1 MVKTK
6 NLLKTLSACAVVLAL
21 GGCGGSDDDGSI
33 VACFTADR
41 TVNFKMKASNVPSGQ
56 VGVSRSTVGPM
67 NYGGQNLTG
76 QKFFYTRGST
86 TYEETNY
93 WRVASN
99 GMTGVARVNID
110 GSVKPSSTFYPQ
122 DMSPGQIA
130 KDPDN
135 SYSTFIG
142 FETLSLGGKTFSNTC
157 HFNVV
162 YPDQNVDNTDI
173 WYAPGYAVIKQT
185 YSSGLMS
192 QYDGD
197 L

>member
-41 TVNFKMKASNVPSGQ
+41 TVNFKMTALNVPSG
-56 VGVSRSTVGPM
+56 GVPVNRSTVGPM
-67 NYGGQNLTG
+67 TQGGRDVTG

-86 TYEETNY
+86 TYEEANY
-93 WRVASN
+93 WTIASN
-99 GMTGVARVNID
+99 GMTGVARVNAD
-110 GSVKPSSTFYPQ
+110 GSVTPSSTFYPQ
-122 DMSPGQIA
+122 DMSPGQIVNGSN
-130 KDPDN
+130 N
-135 SYSTFIG
+135 SRSTFIG

-162 YPDQNVDNTDI
+162 DPQVNTDL
-173 WYAPGYAVIKQT
+173 WYAPGYAVVKQT
-185 YSSGLMS
+185 YPSGLVV